1 MDVAERPGVIDH
13 HPALLVAVDEVVA
26 DLGRPGRPLE
36 VPTGEHGDAV
46 LAAAERRV
54 VDLGDVVRLDQC
66 RPSGVDPDAVA
77 ETVAER
83 RSGSRDREVADRHVV
98 RAPDENDRLGV
109 GHGRGRLDHGGEIG
123 GRVEQE
129 PIFARRDRHL
139 LDVGSR
145 AHANSRAGRGS
156 ADRGLDARVGRRR
169 AVQAVVVDDEV
180 RIGIGRH
187 CGARRREIGAA
198 HTKEAEVGAE
208 IERQR
213 RKDGREWPRD
223 GHATVER

>member
-1 MDVAERPGVIDH
+1 M
-13 HPALLVAVDEVVA
+13 
-26 DLGRPGRPLE
+26 
-36 VPTGEHGDAV
+36 
-46 LAAAERRV
+46 
-54 VDLGDVVRLDQC
+54 DLGDVVRLDQC
-66 RPSGVDPDAVA
+66 RPSGVHTNAVA

-83 RSGSRDREVADRHVV
+83 RSGPRDREVADRHVV

-109 GHGRGRLDHGGEIG
+109 GHGRGRLDHRGEIG

-129 PIFARRDRHL
+129 PILARRDRHL
-139 LDVGSR
+139 LGVGSR
-145 AHANSRAGRGS
+145 AYANSGAGRGS
-156 ADRGLDARVGRRR
+156 GDRGLDARVGRRW

-180 RIGIGRH
+180 RIGIGGH

-213 RKDGREWPRD
+213 RKDGRERPRD